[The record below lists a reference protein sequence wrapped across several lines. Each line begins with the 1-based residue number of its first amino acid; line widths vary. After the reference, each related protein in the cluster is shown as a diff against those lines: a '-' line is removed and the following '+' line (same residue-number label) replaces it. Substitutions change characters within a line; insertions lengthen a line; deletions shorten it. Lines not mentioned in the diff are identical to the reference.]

1 MGVPSTTWGSLWL
14 AQDPKAILDTTASG
28 AARTDEDRIR
38 RRRRAKVAAIA
49 GGERRTSEPGRD
61 EAVRRNSQLRERW
74 TCGGGGD
81 ADGRPQTHGERKRAR
96 KKVGSSLFVWPFFS
110 PVPF

>member
-1 MGVPSTTWGSLWL
+1 M

-74 TCGGGGD
+74 TCGGGVGAMPM
-81 ADGRPQTHGERKRAR
+81 ADRRRTEREKERGRKLEAPC
-96 KKVGSSLFVWPFFS
+96 LFGLSFHRFR
-110 PVPF
+110 FN